1 MQMGD
6 GSGLGARGLT
16 DQQRRF
22 ADFLLEGKTQIEA
35 HRLAG
40 YKGKTDNARA
50 ASASEII
57 RNPNVSAYLEA
68 KRADA
73 SSKAEVTLEWLIEQ
87 AKDVLAAAKADAT
100 HAAAIAAIKELGVL
114 SGQRI
119 ETRHNLN
126 QDANEPTD
134 LSRAELLAIA
144 RAGSKGAASPGNGAG
159 KPDSVHKV
167 H

>member
-1 MQMGD
+1 MAD
-6 GSGLGARGLT
+6 GAGLGARGLT

-22 ADFLLEGKTQIEA
+22 ADFVLEGKTQIEA

-50 ASASEII
+50 ASASEIL
-57 RNPNVSAYLEA
+57 RNPNVILYMEE
-68 KRADA
+68 RRVNA

-87 AKDVLAAAKADAT
+87 AKDVLVAAKGDAS

-114 SGQRI
+114 SGKRI

-126 QDANEPTD
+126 QDADEPTD
-134 LSRAELLAIA
+134 LSRAELLDIA
-144 RAGSKGAASPGNGAG
+144 RAGRSRIAPQGDSAG
-159 KPDSVHKV
+159 KPDRVHKV

>member
-1 MQMGD
+1 MAD
-6 GSGLGARGLT
+6 GVGLGARGLT

-40 YKGKTDNARA
+40 YKGRTDNARA
-50 ASASEII
+50 ASASEIL
-57 RNPNVSAYLEA
+57 RNPNVVAYMEERRSNA
-68 KRADA
+68 T
-73 SSKAEVTLEWLIEQ
+73 SKAEVTLAWLIEQ
-87 AKDVLAAAKADAT
+87 AKDVLAAAKADAS

-114 SGQRI
+114 SGERI

-126 QDANEPTD
+126 QDANEPSD
-134 LSRAELLAIA
+134 LSREDLLAIA
-144 RAGSKGAASPGNGAG
+144 RTGRAGVAAQGHGAG
-159 KPDSVHKV
+159 KPDRVHKV

>member
-1 MQMGD
+1 MAD
-6 GSGLGARGLT
+6 GGGLGARGLT

-22 ADFLLEGKTQIEA
+22 ADFVLEGKTQIEA

-50 ASASEII
+50 ASASEIL
-57 RNPNVSAYLEA
+57 RNPNVILYMEER
-68 KRADA
+68 RANA

-87 AKDVLAAAKADAT
+87 AKDVLAAAKGDAS

-126 QDANEPTD
+126 QEANEPTD
-134 LSRAELLAIA
+134 LSRAELLDIA
-144 RAGSKGAASPGNGAG
+144 RAGRARIDPQGTGAG
-159 KPDSVHKV
+159 KPDRVH
-167 H
+167 